1 MSVSVSATVVVL
13 FARRSV
19 NTREHRHNSQPSS
32 PPFLVLSRPPLSFP
46 PPNPNLVPVIAEQKE
61 RYQARPEANRLV
73 QFRVRT
79 LACWEKAATN
89 STLPPLSFPL
99 PPSPCTSTLPALSL
113 LHNPNR
119 STYSLLEVTSVVQN
133 QVANLGRLWVTVVT
147 RR

>member
-1 MSVSVSATVVVL
+1 M
-13 FARRSV
+13 
-19 NTREHRHNSQPSS
+19 
-32 PPFLVLSRPPLSFP
+32 
-46 PPNPNLVPVIAEQKE
+46 PVIAEQKE